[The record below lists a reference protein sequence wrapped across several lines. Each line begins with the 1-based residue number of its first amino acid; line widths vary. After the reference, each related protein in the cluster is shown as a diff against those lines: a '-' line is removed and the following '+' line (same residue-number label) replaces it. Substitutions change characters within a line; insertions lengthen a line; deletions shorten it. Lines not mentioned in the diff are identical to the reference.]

1 VAADRGFFGWQWAAA
16 AAAAMVVCRCAANG
30 IGPIFF
36 HVFLILVA
44 LMRSLEQMDNGFELL
59 FCQNLDRS
67 AKKSMN
73 LCVGSLPKKIE
84 DYWIKYVI
92 IEQIKK

>member
-1 VAADRGFFGWQWAAA
+1 
-16 AAAAMVVCRCAANG
+16 MVVCRCAANG